1 MSGDRGGRPG
11 AAGDGVTAAPAAAS
25 PTAEPGPTVLVAPVL
40 VRDYRRLLRLF
51 PYTYRRAHEA
61 EMLGHLLDG
70 ARPGRS
76 RPTRAERWD
85 LLRAA
90 AREWALAPLGS
101 TPRQRRAAT
110 GLLFVLLPA
119 VLVVMAVRVLAF
131 AAAIVRAM
139 LGPDGGAPLAATVP
153 TAPMWALWIAA
164 VALTL
169 VGARRV
175 GLVVAVL
182 AAGAGVAAL
191 VGSVAAG
198 SAYAAYLDAPWV
210 VGLVA
215 YAGVLAAGRT
225 CRVGAEP
232 VALRAATV
240 WAMALVLGAFVAA
253 TSADAAHLGM
263 PWWSGGALV
272 SWTLQALAVPV
283 VLLLG
288 VALLWRRTRQA
299 VPVLGGLAVAVLLSR
314 STFFWSGT
322 VSIQTAD
329 LGNVVGLLAIAAAAT
344 LVLRWVVN
352 RLDELSEARAAHGA
366 LLAATGGTP
375 HPDAPH
381 PGEPTAV

>member
-1 MSGDRGGRPG
+1 MSGDRGDDLR
-11 AAGDGVTAAPAAAS
+11 AAGDETADARGAGS
-25 PTAEPGPTVLVAPVL
+25 PTPEPGATVVVTPVL

-70 ARPGRS
+70 AGSGQS

-90 AREWALAPLGS
+90 ARECALAPLGS

-119 VLVVMAVRVLAF
+119 VLAIMAARVLAF

-139 LGPDGGAPLAATVP
+139 GDPDGSAPLVATVP
-153 TAPMWALWIAA
+153 TALMWVLWVVA

-169 VGARRV
+169 VGARRL

-182 AAGAGVAAL
+182 AAGAGVATL
-191 VGSVAAG
+191 VASVTVG

-215 YAGVLAAGRT
+215 YAGVLAARRT

-232 VALRAATV
+232 IALRAATV
-240 WAMALVLGAFVAA
+240 GAMALVLGSFVAA
-253 TSADAAHLGM
+253 TYSDAAHLGT

-272 SWTLQALAVPV
+272 SWTLQALAAPV

-288 VALLWRRTRQA
+288 AALLWRRTRQA
-299 VPVLGGLAVAVLLSR
+299 VPVLGGLAVAELLSR
-314 STFFWSGT
+314 SSFFWSGT

-329 LGNVVGLLAIAAAAT
+329 LGNVLALLGLAAAAT
-344 LVLRWVVN
+344 LGLRWVVN
-352 RLDELSEARAAHGA
+352 RLDEFSEARASHRA
-366 LLAATGGTP
+366 LLAATGGVP
-375 HPDAPH
+375 APDAPR

>member
-1 MSGDRGGRPG
+1 MSGDRGEGLR
-11 AAGDGVTAAPAAAS
+11 AAGDGSAAAQVAGK
-25 PTAEPGPTVLVAPVL
+25 PTAEPGATVLVAPVL

-70 ARPGRS
+70 AQPGQS

-85 LLRAA
+85 LVRAA
-90 AREWALAPLGS
+90 AREWLLAPLGS
-101 TPRQRRAAT
+101 TPSQRRAAT

-119 VLVVMAVRVLAF
+119 VLVVMAVRVVAF

-139 LGPDGGAPLAATVP
+139 LGPEGSAPLVATVP
-153 TAPMWALWIAA
+153 TALMWALWLAA
-164 VALTL
+164 VALML

-182 AAGAGVAAL
+182 AAGVGVAVL
-191 VGSVAAG
+191 VVSVAAG
-198 SAYAAYLDAPWV
+198 SAFAAYLDAPWV
-210 VGLVA
+210 GGLVA
-215 YAGVLAAGRT
+215 YAGVLAARRT

-240 WAMALVLGAFVAA
+240 GAMALVLGAFVAA
-253 TSADAAHLGM
+253 TSADAAHLGT

-272 SWTLQALAVPV
+272 SWTLQALAAPVV
-283 VLLLG
+283 VLLG
-288 VALLWRRTRQA
+288 AALLGRRTRQA
-299 VPVLGGLAVAVLLSR
+299 VPVLGGLALAMVLSR

-329 LGNVVGLLAIAAAAT
+329 LGNVLGLLGLATAAP
-344 LVLRWVVN
+344 LVLRWAVN
-352 RLDELSEARAAHGA
+352 RLDELSEARASHRA

-375 HPDAPH
+375 GPDAPR

>member
-1 MSGDRGGRPG
+1 M
-11 AAGDGVTAAPAAAS
+11 TAADA
-25 PTAEPGPTVLVAPVL
+25 PTSVAEPPVPPVL

-51 PYTYRRAHEA
+51 PYTYRREHEA

-70 ARPGRS
+70 ARPGQS

-90 AREWALAPLGS
+90 AREWLLAPLGS
-101 TPRQRRAAT
+101 TPRQRRATT

-119 VLVVMAVRVLAF
+119 VLVVMAARVLAF
-131 AAAIVRAM
+131 AAAMFRVVR
-139 LGPDGGAPLAATVP
+139 GPDSLAPLVATVP
-153 TAPMWALWIAA
+153 TALTWALWLAA

-169 VGARRV
+169 AGARRV
-175 GLVVAVL
+175 GLATAVL
-182 AAGAGVAAL
+182 AAVVGVVAIVLAL
-191 VGSVAAG
+191 ASG

-215 YAGVLAAGRT
+215 YAGVLAARRT

-240 WAMALVLGAFVAA
+240 GAMALVLGAFVAA
-253 TSADAAHLGM
+253 TYSDAAHLGT

-272 SWTLQALAVPV
+272 SWTLQALAAPVV
-283 VLLLG
+283 VLLG
-288 VALLWRRTRQA
+288 AALLGRRTRQA
-299 VPVLGGLAVAVLLSR
+299 VPVLGGLALAMVLSR

-322 VSIQTAD
+322 VSIRTAD
-329 LGNVVGLLAIAAAAT
+329 LGNVLALLGLATAAP
-344 LVLRWVVN
+344 LVLRWAVN
-352 RLDELSEARAAHGA
+352 RLDELSEARASHRA
-366 LLAATGGTP
+366 LLAAGGGAPEPATP
-375 HPDAPH
+375 R